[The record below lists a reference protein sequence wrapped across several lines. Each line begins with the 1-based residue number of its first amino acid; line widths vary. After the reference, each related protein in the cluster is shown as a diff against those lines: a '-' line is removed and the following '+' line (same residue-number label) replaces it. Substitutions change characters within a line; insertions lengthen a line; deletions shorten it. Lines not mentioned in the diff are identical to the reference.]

1 MEKFQNKYRIPS
13 NRLQGYDYGSH
24 GLYYVTICT
33 KNRVCY
39 FGHIVETHNCAS
51 DVITHENTS
60 DKSTPETHNCASL
73 RATTIG
79 QIAIDYWAEI
89 PKHYPFVELDEFVVM
104 PNHIHGILF
113 FNRPEKMDWTPNA
126 FGPQSQNLGAVI
138 RGFKSSVKRYANQN
152 EMEFDWQ
159 SSFHDHIIRDEKSL
173 FAIRNYIVHN
183 PDNWFHD
190 VLHNNASHDNASHDD
205 DASHVETDNYP
216 PLRKPMENEIR
227 IILNPKK

>member
-1 MEKFQNKYRIPS
+1 MVKFQNKYRIPS

-39 FGHIVETHNCAS
+39 FGNIVETHNCAS
-51 DVITHENTS
+51 DVETHNNTH
-60 DKSTPETHNCASL
+60 DVDVETHNCASL

-113 FNRPEKMDWTPNA
+113 FNRPEKTDWTPNT

-152 EMEFDWQ
+152 DINFDWQ
-159 SSFHDHIIRDEKSL
+159 SRYHDHIIRDEKSL
-173 FAIRNYIVHN
+173 FAIRNYIVRN
-183 PDNWFHD
+183 PDNWLHD
-190 VLHNNASHDNASHDD
+190 VLHNPVETHNCASHY

-216 PLRKPMENEIR
+216 SLHKPMENEIC
-227 IILNPKK
+227 IILNPQKK